1 MAKSIEKSVDRN
13 GIPLSLTK
21 RNARGTRDERTTRV
35 SVREWYAKRITCN
48 VSRCVSVLEERIV
61 RVSRVAINARKKRVN
76 SAATFYFP
84 LVSIPLRSR
93 FRGTGRVESSTTN
106 ENAFERYFWR
116 FIFIWRFS
124 YSFPGTW
131 KRFMEEWEIHR
142 MLIYN
147 TSKYFRLEA
156 IERFSFHLTQ
166 TSINLINQSRFL
178 SSS

>member
-116 FIFIWRFS
+116 FRFS
-124 YSFPGTW
+124 YSFSGTR
-131 KRFMEEWEIHR
+131 KRFMEEWEMHR

-147 TSKYFRLEA
+147 TSNYFRLEA

>member
-61 RVSRVAINARKKRVN
+61 RVSRVAINARKKRIN

-93 FRGTGRVESSTTN
+93 FRGTGRMLSNRRQQTKMLSNDIFDDSAFHIHFQERESDLWRN
-106 ENAFERYFWR
+106 E
-116 FIFIWRFS
+116 
-124 YSFPGTW
+124 
-131 KRFMEEWEIHR
+131 
-142 MLIYN
+142 
-147 TSKYFRLEA
+147 KY
-156 IERFSFHLTQ
+156 TGC
-166 TSINLINQSRFL
+166 
-178 SSS
+178 